1 MALPLIRKA
10 YEDKPNMTEAEAR
23 TLMETCLKVLY
34 YRDCRASKR
43 VVIATVS
50 AAGTNVG
57 KPVVL
62 ETEWQVALAGS
73 HISSS
78 DW

>member
-62 ETEWQVALAGS
+62 ETEWQVSLAGS